1 MSKIKYSALVSDVRN
16 KLNGSVLSKNRFG
29 NYIRNKTTPVNPQ
42 TTFQQNARAVLSAM
56 SQAWAGIS
64 EAQRN
69 GWRALAQTMPFT
81 DIFGDP
87 KTLTGQMMYV
97 KLNTNLEKIGQSA
110 IADAPAKEAIP
121 YIEVAS
127 VVATQT
133 ASALVSLDLTIDP
146 ATVPAGFAV
155 AVYATPAVNPG
166 INFVKNQFRFLG
178 IAPAPAVG
186 VIDLEP
192 LWNARFGSA
201 VDDQRVFVR
210 IALVSETSGQQG
222 IPSQG
227 VATVAAA

>member
-42 TTFQQNARAVLSAM
+42 TTFQQNARALLSAN
-56 SQAWAGIS
+56 SQAWAGIT

-97 KLNTNLEKIGQSA
+97 KLNTNLEKMGEAA

-121 YIEVAS
+121 FVEATLL
-127 VVATQT
+127 VATVAGGVIT
-133 ASALVSLDLTIDP
+133 ALNMTIAP
-146 ATVPAGFAV
+146 ATVPAGFEIAI
-155 AVYATPAVNPG
+155 YATPPVNAG
-166 INFVKNQFRFLG
+166 ISFVKNQFRFLG
-178 IAPAPAVG
+178 VAPAPAVG

-201 VDDQRVFVR
+201 VAGQRIFVR
-210 IALVSETSGQQG
+210 LALVSSTSGQQG
-222 IPSQG
+222 IPAQVVG
-227 VATVAAA
+227 VVSA